1 MMKNL
6 ALIAITA
13 ALVATACEA
22 DVTVD
27 DPDEGPSPT
36 VTVEEDDEAA
46 EGDVDVDATPTGC
59 AEVSSS
65 NGAPAPVTMR
75 DSFFEPN
82 CLVVSSTQE
91 MTLVNAG
98 DLPHNFS
105 IREAD
110 VSEDVDPGEEEE
122 SEDLFEN
129 LDAGTHEFFCRFHE
143 DQGMVGTIVIE

>member
-6 ALIAITA
+6 ALIAIMA
-13 ALVATACEA
+13 ALMATACDA
-22 DVTVD
+22 DVEVE
-27 DPDEGPSPT
+27 PEEGPSPT
-36 VTVEEDDEAA
+36 VTVEDDEAA
-46 EGDVDVDATPTGC
+46 TGDADVEATPTGC
-59 AEVSSS
+59 AEVSSAE
-65 NGAPAPVTMR
+65 GAPAPLTMR

-105 IREAD
+105 IRDTD

-143 DQGMVGTIVIE
+143 QDGMVGTIVIE

>member
-1 MMKNL
+1 MMKNI
-6 ALIAITA
+6 ALIAIMTA
-13 ALVATACEA
+13 LLATACEA
-22 DVTVD
+22 EVE
-27 DPDEGPSPT
+27 DPEAGPSPA
-36 VTVEEDDEAA
+36 VTVEDDTAED
-46 EGDVDVDATPTGC
+46 DVDVEATPTGC
-59 AEVSSS
+59 AEVSSAG
-65 NGAPAPVTMR
+65 GAPAPLTMR

-105 IREAD
+105 IRDTD

-143 DQGMVGTIVIE
+143 AEGMVGTIVIE